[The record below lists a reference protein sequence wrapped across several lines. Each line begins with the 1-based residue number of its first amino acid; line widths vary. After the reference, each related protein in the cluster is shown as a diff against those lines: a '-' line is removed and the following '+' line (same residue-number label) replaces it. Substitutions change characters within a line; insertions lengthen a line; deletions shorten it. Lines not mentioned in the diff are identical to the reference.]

1 MINGILILHI
11 IITALLIGVVLI
23 QKSEGG
29 ALGMGGGAGGG
40 FMTTRGTANLLT
52 RVTGVLAVLFF
63 ITTLS
68 LAILFKGES
77 KPKSL
82 LEEAP
87 APTVPVVTTEAPLQ
101 DAGKES
107 AEKAKVVESVPAN
120 TPKGSADKA
129 KPSSSKTPKK

>member
-1 MINGILILHI
+1 MINSILILHI

-52 RVTGVLAVLFF
+52 RITGVLAVLFF
-63 ITTLS
+63 VTTLS
-68 LAILFKGES
+68 LALLFKGEG

-82 LEEAP
+82 LDDIIPVTTPTQTAPVETSSQAAPIGDANASSAKAP
-87 APTVPVVTTEAPLQ
+87 ASV
-101 DAGKES
+101 KK
-107 AEKAKVVESVPAN
+107 EKAS
-120 TPKGSADKA
+120 TPVQTSQK
-129 KPSSSKTPKK
+129 